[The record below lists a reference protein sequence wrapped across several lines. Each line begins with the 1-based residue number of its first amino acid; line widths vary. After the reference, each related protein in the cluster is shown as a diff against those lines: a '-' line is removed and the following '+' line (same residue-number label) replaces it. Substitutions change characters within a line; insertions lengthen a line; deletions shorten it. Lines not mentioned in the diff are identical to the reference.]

1 MSAFCSKYPKCGCIG
16 IGTKCYDDFRAT
28 ITADENLPL
37 STKEALAELVKKGIE
52 KLNSEQSPEES
63 DTTKAP

>member
-28 ITADENLPL
+28 ITADENLPP
-37 STKEALAELVKKGIE
+37 STKEALAELVKKGID
-52 KLNSEQSPEES
+52 KLRSNQNSNQ
-63 DTTKAP
+63 

>member
-28 ITADENLPL
+28 ITADGNLPP
-37 STKEALAELVKKGIE
+37 STKEALAELVKKGID
-52 KLNSEQSPEES
+52 KLRSNQNSNQ
-63 DTTKAP
+63 